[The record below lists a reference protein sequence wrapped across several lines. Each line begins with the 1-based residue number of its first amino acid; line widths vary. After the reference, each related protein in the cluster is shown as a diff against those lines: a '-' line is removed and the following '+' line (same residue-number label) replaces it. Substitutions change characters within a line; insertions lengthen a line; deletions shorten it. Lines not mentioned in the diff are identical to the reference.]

1 MSPILSTLISN
12 PTLCI
17 SFKCVGMS
25 VFLYYAEYGIQYTD
39 CLENDWIIFVKKS
52 YHTTV
57 CNTGSMDKGVH
68 YFYVG

>member
-1 MSPILSTLISN
+1 M
-12 PTLCI
+12 
-17 SFKCVGMS
+17 
-25 VFLYYAEYGIQYTD
+25 FLYYSEYGIQYID